1 MDEPMQPRPPDY
13 EAALGAA
20 ADVRA
25 PDALRQAVEA
35 AVAEATRPTRARRR
49 PSLGGLGLAVPR
61 PRVLAPVGAAL
72 AAAVVAL
79 ALALSGGGAAAP
91 TVQQAVPVALRT
103 ASAPAPLSQPGGR
116 MLAAAVEGVSFPR
129 WEHLGWRAVGQRFD
143 RIGGH
148 PVRTVFYAD
157 AQGHRLGYAITGGD
171 ALPVSGGR
179 VVRVRG
185 TELRLLRL
193 GGAHVVT
200 WQRDGHTCI
209 VAARDVAPA
218 RLVGLVTYEA

>member
-1 MDEPMQPRPPDY
+1 MDDSMQPRPPEI
-13 EAALGAA
+13 EAALAAA

-25 PDALRQAVEA
+25 PDVLRQAVEA
-35 AVAEATRPTRARRR
+35 AVAQATRRARPRRR
-49 PSLGGLGLAVPR
+49 PSLRGLVLPRPGVLAGLG
-61 PRVLAPVGAAL
+61 GAL

-79 ALALSGGGAAAP
+79 TLAFSGGGGTAP

-103 ASAPAPLSQPGGR
+103 ATAPAPRAQTGGR

-129 WEHLGWRAVGQRFD
+129 WAHLGWRAVGQRFD

-148 PVRTVFYAD
+148 PIRTVFYAD
-157 AQGHRLGYAITGGD
+157 AQGRRLGYAITGGD
-171 ALPVSGGR
+171 ALRVSGGR

-193 GGAHVVT
+193 DGAHVVT
-200 WQRDGHTCI
+200 WRRDGHTCI
-209 VAARDVAPA
+209 VAARDVSPA
-218 RLVGLVTYEA
+218 LLVGLVTYAT